1 MAAQVEN
8 RDNSHSP
15 AMRRRVWGAAYISR
29 IALIFRYRCSF
40 CLQPWLKCWGPRGSS
55 WGAGGGGARERAFF
69 FPLFSG
75 PFHPLPFES
84 CQDTPCPERGWFLE
98 KSRAA
103 GWLVRGDWVWTLV
116 WTTPGT
122 FWPWERSQAE
132 LVFWLLRVSVYI
144 PFSSPSWKFRCTE
157 HVYVCEHA
165 CGTKSM

>member
-1 MAAQVEN
+1 MAAQSREQRQFSFTYN
-8 RDNSHSP
+8 EEKGFRGCLHLQNCFNFPLSLQFLSP
-15 AMRRRVWGAAYISR
+15 ALAEMLRSQG
-29 IALIFRYRCSF
+29 LI
-40 CLQPWLKCWGPRGSS
+40 LRGRG
-55 WGAGGGGARERAFF
+55 WGARERAFF

-157 HVYVCEHA
+157 PVYVCEHV